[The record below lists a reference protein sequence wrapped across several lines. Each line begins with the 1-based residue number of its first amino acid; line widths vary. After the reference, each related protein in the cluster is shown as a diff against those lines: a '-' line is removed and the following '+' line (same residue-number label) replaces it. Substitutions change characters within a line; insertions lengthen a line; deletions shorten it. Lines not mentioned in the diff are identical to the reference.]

1 MKKPPKT
8 VSPKTVPP
16 GVPGHHWAADEIV
29 APGLIALKAWY
40 DEARGAATKAE
51 RPMVAFQALPHVETL
66 PGVTDLAILEVRS
79 DGTYP
84 YIAIGDGYCRT
95 AEVGGGPGLQR
106 GPDGVV
112 AETRAVIR
120 QHFGMAIAQR
130 GPFHVSV
137 TRWDGPKIL
146 QYDRLILPL
155 DDGKGGA
162 QGGEITHLLV
172 GEAFL
177 RLAKTG

>member
-1 MKKPPKT
+1 MKKP
-8 VSPKTVPP
+8 PKTVPP

-40 DEARGAATKAE
+40 DEARHAGTKQE
-51 RPMVAFQALPHVETL
+51 RPMVAFSALPPVETL
-66 PGVTDLAILEVRS
+66 PGVGDLAIVEVRE
-79 DGTYP
+79 DGTFP
-84 YIAIGDGYCRT
+84 YIASGEGYRRT
-95 AEVGGGPGLQR
+95 AEVGGGPGLKP

-112 AETRAVIR
+112 AETRPVIC
-120 QHFGMAIAQR
+120 QHFGLAIAQR
-130 GPFHVSV
+130 GAFHVSV

-155 DDGKGGA
+155 DDGTGGPSHHDDG
-162 QGGEITHLLV
+162 GGEITHLLV

-177 RLAKTG
+177 RLAKPG